1 LTSVSAPF
9 SMTKRFPLPARR
21 NLASIDKTIESRSRP
36 PPRAP
41 RRSSLDSADFD
52 PIGRDGYLLDNVPDK
67 AFHLD
72 GRRGEPSL
80 RKLEGVARGG
90 IFLGSSK
97 KPRGLKLWTDSL
109 HIIHRRRDVIVS
121 VRDYDAP
128 QLVPTQRHRTPCRRR
143 LMLRWYRCKQ
153 LNPGLSLHF
162 ADYFYYEAPRLPLR
176 KEAALSRGDLTDWE
190 WRIFDSS
197 RRGNHGRWD
206 GSSGLY
212 GDSDCHQFLADR
224 RRKSCGDR
232 RLCARR
238 KGSESGS
245 QGVRRTTA
253 TARYIRSIRR
263 SIVMRSMQSV
273 GRVRLDDGK
282 HNISARRRPAPTP
295 VRKVM
300 RRFTLAGTPVRA
312 IRLKSAAIWG
322 MPL

>member
-1 LTSVSAPF
+1 
-9 SMTKRFPLPARR
+9 M
-21 NLASIDKTIESRSRP
+21 I
-36 PPRAP
+36 
-41 RRSSLDSADFD
+41 
-52 PIGRDGYLLDNVPDK
+52 
-67 AFHLD
+67 
-72 GRRGEPSL
+72 
-80 RKLEGVARGG
+80 
-90 IFLGSSK
+90 
-97 KPRGLKLWTDSL
+97 
-109 HIIHRRRDVIVS
+109 
-121 VRDYDAP
+121 
-128 QLVPTQRHRTPCRRR
+128 
-143 LMLRWYRCKQ
+143 
-153 LNPGLSLHF
+153 
-162 ADYFYYEAPRLPLR
+162 PRLPLR

-212 GDSDCHQFLADR
+212 GGSDRHQFPADK
-224 RRKSCGDR
+224 RRKSCDDR

-295 VRKVM
+295 VHKVM

-312 IRLKSAAIWG
+312 IRLKSAIWG